1 MRRTEEVITYIFFV
15 MLYVENDAIK
25 YFCFILLV
33 NALKKALYCSC
44 IFFPIPYIG
53 PIFFVFFKDPVFSPI
68 LNLAGGHLKPC

>member
-53 PIFFVFFKDPVFSPI
+53 PIFFFNVKNVKFESFPTLS
-68 LNLAGGHLKPC
+68 